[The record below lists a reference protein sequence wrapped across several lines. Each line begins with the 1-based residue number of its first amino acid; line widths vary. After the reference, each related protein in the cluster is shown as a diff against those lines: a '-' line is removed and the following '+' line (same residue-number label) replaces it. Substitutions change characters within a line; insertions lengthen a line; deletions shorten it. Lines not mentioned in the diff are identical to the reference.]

1 MAITTGKV
9 RLSYCH
15 IWEPQAPQ
23 NGQGEPKY
31 SVTILIPKTD
41 TATLNAIYTEMAA
54 AEQQGVAS
62 KWGGVKPPI
71 VKNPLYDG
79 DGVRPSGEPF
89 GEECRGCM
97 VMTASAKNQPSVV
110 DLQVQPILNRAEV
123 YSGCYARVS
132 INFFAYAQ
140 NGNKG
145 IGCGLNAVQKIEDG
159 EPLSGMVTAEEAFG
173 GANAY
178 AGIPQASG
186 YAQYAAQPQAPVPSQ
201 PPMQS
206 VMPGYA
212 QYAAQPQ
219 AQVPQQPAA
228 YQSYAAQQTPAQP
241 MQGQALPVDPI
252 TGQPMLTGG
261 VMGIG

>member
-9 RLSYCH
+9 RLSFCH

-23 NGQGEPKY
+23 NGQGDPKY

-110 DLQVQPILNRAEV
+110 DLQVQPILNRADV

-145 IGCGLNAVQKIEDG
+145 IGCGLNAIQKIEDG

-178 AGIPQASG
+178 AGVSQAPGYPQ
-186 YAQYAAQPQAPVPSQ
+186 YTAQPQA
-201 PPMQS
+201 
-206 VMPGYA
+206 
-212 QYAAQPQ
+212 
-219 AQVPQQPAA
+219 
-228 YQSYAAQQTPAQP
+228 PAQP
-241 MQGQALPVDPI
+241 MQGQALPSYSYTAQQQPMPGYQSYVPPQAPVQPMQGQTLPVDPI
-252 TGQPMLTGG
+252 TGQPILTGG